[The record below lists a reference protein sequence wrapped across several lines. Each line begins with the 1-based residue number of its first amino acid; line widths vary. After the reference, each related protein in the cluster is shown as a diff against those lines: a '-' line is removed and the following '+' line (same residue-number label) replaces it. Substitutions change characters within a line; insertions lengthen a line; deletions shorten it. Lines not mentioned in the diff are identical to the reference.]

1 MTPPQPAPARCER
14 HAMEDHEHR
23 ARIGWNEMI
32 EGLLDGLVRFVARFG
47 SSAMT
52 LYYLAGFFI
61 VVGGF
66 VMFLFT
72 MIQMLWNR
80 SLERSVAASDHRPAA
95 TVHVDN
101 LNLNI
106 QMTESQLR
114 SLLAYM
120 DRPALPEAGPDP
132 GDDDRSVRRFSW
144 NGNDVARSVRLS
156 PFERKQLKLLGS
168 ARAGM
173 RTDASH
179 EKIPSPTLCL
189 VLVSE

>member
-1 MTPPQPAPARCER
+1 
-14 HAMEDHEHR
+14 
-23 ARIGWNEMI
+23 MI
-32 EGLLDGLVRFVARFG
+32 EGLLDGLVRIVG
-47 SSAMT
+47 WLWSSAMT

-66 VMFLFT
+66 VMFVVT
-72 MIQMLWNR
+72 IIQMLWNR

-120 DRPALPEAGPDP
+120 DRPALPEADRDS
-132 GDDDRSVRRFSW
+132 GDDDR
-144 NGNDVARSVRLS
+144 N
-156 PFERKQLKLLGS
+156 
-168 ARAGM
+168 
-173 RTDASH
+173 
-179 EKIPSPTLCL
+179 
-189 VLVSE
+189 